1 MKLMTEWA
9 GGAHPQELYFSIAVD
24 SSQQWTR
31 QSSLTP
37 VPSYSPWGGC
47 RGRGETQ
54 GLTLFPTF
62 LFSLPVSLSPE
73 RSLMDQKLLP
83 YILIYGQV
91 ESWDGILVS
100 SLPTTQACGEWLMFI
115 LKRVMEQAGCS
126 QTCSWPLGSRYSF
139 QVEISESP
147 LSAAWGWL
155 AGWRVLNLVFKLH
168 NALELQEQRFSN
180 LGMNSEHSS
189 ESNQP
194 EFSFSAGLSL
204 KLSLLMIGC
213 LAPVNVMDLISRN
226 WFSHKEYTWEK

>member
-9 GGAHPQELYFSIAVD
+9 GGAHPQELYFSITVD
-24 SSQQWTR
+24 SSQQWTL

-37 VPSYSPWGGC
+37 VPSYSLLRRVSWQGGDT
-47 RGRGETQ
+47 RTH
-54 GLTLFPTF
+54 
-62 LFSLPVSLSPE
+62 SLPYFPILPPSFLASRKVSDGSETPALCPHLWTSGELRWHSGFFP
-73 RSLMDQKLLP
+73 P
-83 YILIYGQV
+83 YYPSVWGMTDV
-91 ESWDGILVS
+91 HFEDSHGTS
-100 SLPTTQACGEWLMFI
+100 
-115 LKRVMEQAGCS
+115 RCS
-126 QTCSWPLGSRYSF
+126 QTCSWPLGSRYTF

-180 LGMNSEHSS
+180 LGVNSEHSS

-213 LAPVNVMDLISRN
+213 LALVNVMDLISWN